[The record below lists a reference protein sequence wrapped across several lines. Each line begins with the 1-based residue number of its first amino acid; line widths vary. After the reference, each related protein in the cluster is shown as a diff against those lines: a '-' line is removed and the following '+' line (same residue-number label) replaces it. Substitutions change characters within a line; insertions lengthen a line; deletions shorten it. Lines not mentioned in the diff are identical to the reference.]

1 MAARKS
7 DVVNEKAEEI
17 KPAQKTTSK
26 VKTDTN
32 EQAILRY
39 RNRRKNRRCRFC
51 KNMRCINV
59 VPTKTTCICNAKS
72 KVITNSLWI
81 PRIFC
86 GCYDL
91 TGKLK

>member
-59 VPTKTTCICNAKS
+59 VHTRTTCICNAKS
-72 KVITNSLWI
+72 IVVTYSLWI

-91 TGKLK
+91 EEKIK